1 MFVAVRS
8 AFDALGVAL
17 FPPRCGG
24 CDASLAAR
32 PAYGLCTPCF
42 EVLEPN
48 DGARCER
55 CDLPASQDGR
65 DACDCAAQ
73 APGFSALR
81 APFVYGG
88 PLADLIVAAKFR
100 GREELC
106 AALGRLLAEDRDVV
120 AMLADADGIVPVP
133 LGRKRARQRGYN
145 QTAMIARRLGRNL
158 EVPVQYALRRVRD
171 TVPQSD
177 LPLNRRRK
185 NVAGAFA
192 VRGSVSGR
200 VVLVD
205 DVVTS
210 TETVRQAAAALRQG
224 GASDVVVVAVA
235 RAVD

>member
-1 MFVAVRS
+1 MFAGIRN
-8 AFDALGVAL
+8 ALDALGVAL

-32 PAYGLCTPCF
+32 PAFGLCPPCF

-48 DGARCER
+48 DGPRCAR
-55 CDLPASQDGR
+55 CDLPREDGGR
-65 DACDCAAQ
+65 LACTCKRE
-73 APGFSALR
+73 APAFDRLR

-106 AALGRLLAEDRDVV
+106 AALGRLLAEEHSVGDL
-120 AMLADADGIVPVP
+120 LAGADCVVPVP

-145 QTAMIARRLGRNL
+145 QSAMIARRLGRAFGL
-158 EVPVQYALRRVRD
+158 PVHYALRRVRD

-177 LPLNRRRK
+177 LPLSDRRG

-192 VRGSVSGR
+192 TCAPVSGN

-210 TETVRQAAAALRQG
+210 TETVRQAAAALRDG
-224 GASDVVVVAVA
+224 GANRVVVVAVA